1 MVSGGAFFAKN
12 SPYTSYAGSIYAI
25 YPFLP
30 DFDVIGG
37 ISGFTNNKSQTGM
50 AVDLQLGLNVP
61 LRSNVFVNLGLGGS
75 CLDYNQRIYTYGFSY
90 GLSYNINQRVSLG
103 VYDFMRFK
111 PGRGILNQQ
120 VMLGLTI
127 KLGNIDNSLV
137 DSDSDYNSNFN
148 KNGFLAY
155 KKTQRQRDDKI
166 KALKIEVCKEFACDN
181 NKNIIKTS
189 NVFLL
194 KKNRVKI
201 SSLLNNSNT
210 RLLLNSDLSSNLK
223 EYLVNRVGVES
234 SKIDV
239 I

>member
-1 MVSGGAFFAKN
+1 MLSGGALLAKN
-12 SPYTSYAGSIYAI
+12 NPYTSYAGSVYAI

-37 ISGFTNNKSQTGM
+37 VSGFANNNSQTGI

-61 LRSNVFVNLGLGGS
+61 LRSNIFVNLGLGGS
-75 CLDYNQRIYTYGFSY
+75 YLDYSQRIYAYGFSY

-137 DSDSDYNSNFN
+137 DSGSNSDFN
-148 KNGFLAY
+148 NNGFLAY

-166 KALKIEVCKEFACDN
+166 KALKIEVCKELSCDN
-181 NKNIIKTS
+181 QKNIIKTS

-210 RLLLNSDLSSNLK
+210 RLLLDSDLSNNLK
-223 EYLVNRVGVES
+223 EYFVNRVGIES

>member
-1 MVSGGAFFAKN
+1 
-12 SPYTSYAGSIYAI
+12 
-25 YPFLP
+25 
-30 DFDVIGG
+30 
-37 ISGFTNNKSQTGM
+37 
-50 AVDLQLGLNVP
+50 
-61 LRSNVFVNLGLGGS
+61 
-75 CLDYNQRIYTYGFSY
+75 
-90 GLSYNINQRVSLG
+90 
-103 VYDFMRFK
+103 
-111 PGRGILNQQ
+111 
-120 VMLGLTI
+120 MLGLTI